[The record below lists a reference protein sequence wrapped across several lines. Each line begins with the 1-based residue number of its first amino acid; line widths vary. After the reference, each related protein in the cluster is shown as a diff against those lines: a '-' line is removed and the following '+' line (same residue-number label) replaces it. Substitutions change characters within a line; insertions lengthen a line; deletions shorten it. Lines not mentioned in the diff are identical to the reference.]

1 MQQGVDM
8 QQQLV
13 ILGGGSAGWM
23 AAAMLA
29 KTLGHSVA
37 ITLVESEEIG
47 TVGVGEASIPP
58 LTLFNRAL
66 GIDERDFMAAT
77 AATFKLGIQFEGWGN
92 PDACYMHAFGNMG
105 RDLALTPF
113 IHLWLKQCQQR
124 PQHAGDFWQY
134 SLNAM
139 ASQSN
144 RAGQLPANQ
153 LQQEL
158 VHAYHFD
165 AGLYAGYL
173 RNFSEALGVK
183 RIQGKVSQVHT
194 DSTSGDITALELS
207 DGSRIAGDLFIDCSG
222 FAGLLIDKTL
232 NAGFEDWSHWL
243 PCDRAWAVPSASS
256 PGLRPYTRSIARK
269 GGWQWQIPLQHRT
282 GNGMVFAS
290 RWWDEQDAR
299 AALLENLEAEALD
312 EPRLL
317 KFRVGRRRL
326 QWHHNCVALG
336 LASGFLEPLE
346 STSIHLVQSGIMRL
360 VKLFPA
366 HGQSSKALRDEYN
379 RQSQLEFEQIR
390 DFIILHY
397 FLNARHQQNK
407 ADTGLWQHC
416 RTMALPESLAHKIQL
431 FAESGRV
438 IRQQDELFAE
448 VAWQQV
454 MLGQGLVPKA
464 YSPMADKLTG
474 EQLTEY
480 LNNINDITRHS
491 VSRLPSHEDFIG
503 RYCAMEQPK

>member
-1 MQQGVDM
+1 M

-92 PDACYMHAFGNMG
+92 PDACYMHAFGAMG

-113 IHLWLKQCQQR
+113 VHFWLKQQARLGEQ
-124 PQHAGDFWQY
+124 ADKSDFWRY
-134 SLNAM
+134 SANAC
-139 ASQSN
+139 AGAAN
-144 RAGQLPANQ
+144 RFGLSGGQGDLP
-153 LQQEL
+153 
-158 VHAYHFD
+158 HAYHFD
-165 AGLYAGYL
+165 AGLYANYL
-173 RNFSEALGVK
+173 REFSQKLGVK
-183 RIQGKVSQVHT
+183 HINGRVSKIHT

-207 DGSRIAGDLFIDCSG
+207 DGTRIAGDLFIDCSG
-222 FAGLLIDKTL
+222 FASLLIDKTL

-243 PCDRAWAVPSASS
+243 PCDSAWAVPSAR
-256 PGLRPYTRSIARK
+256 GDKLRPYTRSIAHQA
-269 GGWQWQIPLQHRT
+269 GWQWQIPLQHRT

-290 RWWDEQDAR
+290 RWWDEQDAK
-299 AALLENLEAEALD
+299 AALQANLETQALD

-317 KFRVGRRRL
+317 KFKVGRRRK

-366 HGQSSKALRDEYN
+366 KGLAADALRDEYN
-379 RQSQLEFEQIR
+379 RQSQQEFEQIR

-397 FLNARHQQNK
+397 CLNSRDSNQSEA
-407 ADTGLWQHC
+407 GSLWRHC
-416 RTMALPESLAHKIQL
+416 RNMALPASLEYKIAL
-431 FAESGRV
+431 FKESGMV
-438 IRQQDELFAE
+438 VRQQDELFAE

-454 MLGQGLVPKA
+454 MLGQGVSPQSW
-464 YSPMADKLTG
+464 SPMADKLTP

-480 LNNINDITRHS
+480 LQNIQTITS
-491 VSRLPSHEDFIG
+491 GAVSKMPPHDQFIQA
-503 RYCAMEQPK
+503 YCQMETA